1 MTGGRRPAVGMC
13 AIAVVLAACGGG
25 DADDQTDDAR
35 VVTVFAPYRGRE
47 ADLFVASVERFTVET
62 GIDVRYTGTSDF
74 VVDLFERVEEIG
86 TPPDVAIVPQPGV
99 VDHFVASGAAI
110 ALDADTVAELT
121 RNYEAEVGAVAV
133 DDGQYAVPFRRTLK
147 SIVWF
152 RPDVFAEE
160 GWEIPTTL
168 DALEALSARVARSDR
183 EMAPWCFAIQAGD
196 STGWAATDWVED
208 LVVRRSGVDVYT
220 DWAAGTV
227 PFSDQR
233 IAAAFDEFRSLVLDP
248 GRVSGGIPDVVGT
261 RVERAWGPLLDD
273 EPGCAMYKQADFA
286 LDWMS
291 SPAVGPDEALD
302 WFVLPD
308 ELAGTAPLV
317 VGGDQVIRFDDRADV
332 SALMTFL
339 AGPDAGMPWVD
350 AGGFLSAKT
359 SIGPDD
365 YPPVERR
372 FVDTIHDAEIR
383 VFDASDQMNAE
394 VGSDLLWDA
403 ITSWVAGSLTYEE
416 FARVVDDARVE
427 AD

>member
-1 MTGGRRPAVGMC
+1 
-13 AIAVVLAACGGG
+13 
-25 DADDQTDDAR
+25 
-35 VVTVFAPYRGRE
+35 
-47 ADLFVASVERFTVET
+47 
-62 GIDVRYTGTSDF
+62 
-74 VVDLFERVEEIG
+74 
-86 TPPDVAIVPQPGV
+86 
-99 VDHFVASGAAI
+99 
-110 ALDADTVAELT
+110 
-121 RNYEAEVGAVAV
+121 
-133 DDGQYAVPFRRTLK
+133 
-147 SIVWF
+147 
-152 RPDVFAEE
+152 
-160 GWEIPTTL
+160 
-168 DALEALSARVARSDR
+168 
-183 EMAPWCFAIQAGD
+183 MAPWCFAIQAGD

-372 FVDTIHDAEIR
+372 FVDTIRDAEIR
-383 VFDASDQMNAE
+383 VFDASDQMSAE

-416 FARVVDDARVE
+416 FATVVDDARAE
-427 AD
+427 AE